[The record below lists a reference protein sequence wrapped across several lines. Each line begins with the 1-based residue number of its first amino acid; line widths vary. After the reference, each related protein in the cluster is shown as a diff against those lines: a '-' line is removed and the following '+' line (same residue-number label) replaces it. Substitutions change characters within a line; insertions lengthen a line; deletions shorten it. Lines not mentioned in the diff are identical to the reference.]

1 MKITNKTSNEI
12 EITLENGCVVK
23 VNESTSCDRNLATVE
38 VSDPCYLKE
47 TRERQTEVDAI
58 HIETSDSGI
67 TTSFIHMDSDASVN
81 SQTIQKEA
89 NGYKSLKWTN
99 IKLNK
104 SKIYKGIKATNIPNY
119 KKEGLI
125 FVNEILLNKSEYIII
140 SK

>member
-1 MKITNKTSNEI
+1 MK
-12 EITLENGCVVK
+12 VK
-23 VNESTSCDRNLATVE
+23 PKRNYHL
-38 VSDPCYLKE
+38 L
-47 TRERQTEVDAI
+47 
-58 HIETSDSGI
+58 G
-67 TTSFIHMDSDASVN
+67 
-81 SQTIQKEA
+81 
-89 NGYKSLKWTN
+89 TN